1 MQAYSPPIK
10 LKLPMWI
17 YKWLTVVPIIGFF
30 GLDHWAVG
38 SNFTGVAK
46 LLVNIL
52 TFGSWYAYDI
62 VQAWSATR
70 EDGKTVQSQG
80 LRTPFGFYD
89 GIGKNMFDSETVEN
103 MGSNSKLW
111 LCIMGIG
118 IFAMLFYF
126 TGFFLTTESG
136 IVSSILFGVAT
147 ISFYGAL
154 ILTLFT
160 MYFFFSKFIPVTSA
174 RARATVNPFRSTP
187 TSTTGVGKLL
197 TAQAVSGTL
206 PQFGGTELGSTEFG
220 STEIGVQEGGGY
232 DAMIET
238 TRRVFEV
245 PKVSNDHL
253 YFGLI
258 LLVLPLCGFA
268 AYILINNNKQVKKD
282 EVSGDTRAV

>member
-1 MQAYSPPIK
+1 MQAYSPPVK

-17 YKWLTVVPIIGFF
+17 YKWLTVIPVVGFF

-46 LLVNIL
+46 LVVNML

-70 EDGKTVQSQG
+70 EDGKTVQSGG
-80 LRTPFGFYD
+80 LRAPFGFYD
-89 GIGKNMFDSETVEN
+89 GIGKNMFDSENLEN
-103 MGSNSKLW
+103 LGNNGKLW
-111 LCIMGIG
+111 LCIMGVG
-118 IFAMLFYF
+118 IFGMLYYI
-126 TGFFLTTESG
+126 TGFFLTKESG
-136 IVSSILFGVAT
+136 IVSNILFGIAT
-147 ISFYGAL
+147 VSFYGAL
-154 ILTLFT
+154 LLAAFT
-160 MYFFFSKFIPVTSA
+160 MYFFFSKYIPVSSD
-174 RARATVNPFRSTP
+174 RARATVNPFGSIP
-187 TSTTGVGKLL
+187 SSTTGVGKLL

-206 PQFGGTELGSTEFG
+206 PQFGGTEFASTELG
-220 STEIGVQEGGGY
+220 IQEGGGY

-258 LLVLPLCGFA
+258 LLLLPLCGFT
-268 AYILINNNKQVKKD
+268 AYLLIKNNKADKKD